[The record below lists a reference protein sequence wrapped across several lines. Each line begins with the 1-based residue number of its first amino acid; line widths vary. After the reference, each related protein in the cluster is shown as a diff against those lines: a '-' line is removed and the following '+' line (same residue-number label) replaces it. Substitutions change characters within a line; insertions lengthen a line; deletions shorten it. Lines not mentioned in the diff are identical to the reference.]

1 MSIPDSVATPR
12 GWYPD
17 PQQPGFERW
26 WTGTEWTQHTARDRG
41 PGSFGIGYVRSMRAG
56 ANAAAGRAILFA
68 RIAAGAFLI
77 AFIVWFLT
85 RIDTPTIA
93 LALLFIGFAVASLV
107 LAIIAI
113 VFGILGLTRSEL
125 LGAKALCINA
135 LVSSGALTLLALF
148 LLLVS

>member
-1 MSIPDSVATPR
+1 MSTSESVATPR

-17 PQQPGFERW
+17 PQQTGFERW
-26 WTGTEWTQHTARDRG
+26 WTGTEWSEHTARDRG

-56 ANAAAGRAILFA
+56 ANAAAGRAMLFA
-68 RIAAGAFLI
+68 RIGLGAFLL
-77 AFIVWFLT
+77 AFVVWFMT

-107 LAIIAI
+107 LAVIAT
-113 VFGILGLTRSEL
+113 VFGVLGLTRSEL
-125 LGAKALCINA
+125 LGAKALSINA
-135 LVSSGALTLLALF
+135 LVACGSLVLLALI